1 VTRGTPVEDDT
12 ASDYAVPPPSGGHV
26 LSTDKQGT
34 KLLARTFF
42 NQLRASGY
50 TPMQI
55 IGMATELLDLV
66 TEDLKDKNVSQPTQ
80 DARPDFRQEA

>member
-1 VTRGTPVEDDT
+1 M
-12 ASDYAVPPPSGGHV
+12 
-26 LSTDKQGT
+26 STDKQGT

-55 IGMATELLDLV
+55 IGVATELLDLV
-66 TEDLKDKNVSQPTQ
+66 TEDIKGVDKNVGQPTQ
-80 DARPDFRQEA
+80 EARPDFRQGA

>member
-1 VTRGTPVEDDT
+1 
-12 ASDYAVPPPSGGHV
+12 

-34 KLLARTFF
+34 KILARTFF

-66 TEDLKDKNVSQPTQ
+66 TEDIKGVDKNVVQPTPE
-80 DARPDFRQEA
+80 ARPDFRKEA